1 MNTIDAFLKEICQD
15 EERILQRKQ
24 NPEVQKVAGA
34 SSLAPEEEE
43 EVPQSL
49 MKNIFAN
56 YVV

>member
-24 NPEVQKVAGA
+24 NTEVQKVAGA
-34 SSLAPEEEE
+34 SYLAPEEEE